1 MVGRAVRRVF
11 ASDTLD
17 DFIDWFRVEL
27 ARESAAGTG
36 PQ

>member
-1 MVGRAVRRVF
+1 MIDRAVRGVL
-11 ASDTLD
+11 ATDSLD